1 MSTPEFVA
9 TLGSS
14 VGGLVTGDFLLT
26 SEVGGGLVG
35 LSPQPVGPC

>member
-9 TLGSS
+9 TLGSRA
-14 VGGLVTGDFLLT
+14 GGLVTGDFLLT
-26 SEVGGGLVG
+26 SEVGGRLVG